1 MNHTEKLGMF
11 HCTVHQQKALPRIT
25 KMWSDN
31 CNNEEIF
38 KNHKKG
44 ILELLEKNGN
54 DGNVQNVP
62 QDGVKKKPVREI
74 S

>member
-1 MNHTEKLGMF
+1 
-11 HCTVHQQKALPRIT
+11 
-25 KMWSDN
+25 MWSDN

-44 ILELLEKNGN
+44 ILELLEKSGN